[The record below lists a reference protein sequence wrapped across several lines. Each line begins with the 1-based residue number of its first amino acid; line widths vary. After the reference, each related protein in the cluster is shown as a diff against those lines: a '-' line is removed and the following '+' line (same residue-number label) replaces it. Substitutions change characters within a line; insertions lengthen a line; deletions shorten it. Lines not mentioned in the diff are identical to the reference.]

1 LESPYRAFKTPP
13 VPYEALPKV
22 LQFKVKSLDELAIKE
37 DPSKHFVNMK
47 KIGEGTFGEVFVG
60 LDIRS
65 LEKVAIKK
73 MNLEENYEDD
83 LITEINMMATLA
95 HPNIVKY
102 IGAYK
107 VNANQLWVIMEF
119 MGGGNLTEILDL
131 HKHIKVTEGHIAFVM
146 LESLKAMEYIH
157 SLHRIH
163 RDIKSDNILLDGNG
177 AVKLADFGYT
187 VQLTEAKN
195 KRSTTIGTPY
205 WEAPEV
211 ITGDLYDSKVDIWS
225 LGVMALE
232 MAEGEPPYLDLPP
245 VTALRLIV
253 IDGIPPLPP
262 SCSAQ
267 FSDFVNCCLEI
278 KTSLRSTSQELL
290 RHPFLL
296 KACNNDEM
304 KRLLR
309 SAKNAK
315 KAQEEA
321 EGDVLG

>member
-1 LESPYRAFKTPP
+1 
-13 VPYEALPKV
+13 
-22 LQFKVKSLDELAIKE
+22 
-37 DPSKHFVNMK
+37 VNLK

-73 MNLEENYEDD
+73 MDLSQNYEDD
-83 LITEINMMATLA
+83 LITEINMMATLT
-95 HPNIVKY
+95 HPNIVKF
-102 IGAYK
+102 IAAYK
-107 VNANQLWVIMEF
+107 LQSELWVVMEF
-119 MGGGNLTEILDL
+119 MGGGNLTEILEL
-131 HKHIKVTEGHIAFVM
+131 HKHLKLTEGHIAFVM
-146 LESLKAMEYIH
+146 LESLKAIEYIH

-195 KRSTTIGTPY
+195 KRNTTIGTPY

-211 ITGDLYDSKVDIWS
+211 ITGEKYDSKVDIWS
-225 LGVMALE
+225 LGIMALE

-245 VTALRLIV
+245 LTALRLIV
-253 IDGIPPLPP
+253 IDGIPPLPA
-262 SCSAQ
+262 SYSSQFADFLNCS
-267 FSDFVNCCLEI
+267 LEI
-278 KTSLRSTSQELL
+278 KASMRCTSQELL

-296 KACNNDEM
+296 KACNSDEM

-321 EGDVLG
+321 LGDILG